1 MKSRFFKNIIKAVCL
16 ICALALLPT
25 LVACNGNEE
34 ASETV
39 GEIYRTITFNT
50 NGGSAVASLKV
61 RDNQYATRPEDPTL
75 DNYVFRR
82 WERDGREWLFESK
95 KVSESMTLSALWVPA
110 IELFELTPEENGS
123 GLIITDFK
131 KAGFAP
137 MLYGITID
145 TLVTLTA
152 LAVIWC
158 MGLM

>member
-82 WERDGREWLFESK
+82 WERDGR
-95 KVSESMTLSALWVPA
+95 A
-110 IELFELTPEENGS
+110 
-123 GLIITDFK
+123 
-131 KAGFAP
+131 
-137 MLYGITID
+137 
-145 TLVTLTA
+145 
-152 LAVIWC
+152 
-158 MGLM
+158 